1 MPKAIVICNQ
11 LAVLCF
17 QHKRLHEDKET
28 KDKERNLQK
37 RVTDLSSTV
46 TRLEKRVALLSNE
59 NETLVSIKHTLNI
72 KYGKIKRQ
80 VKGIG
85 TKTSFNGGFAFVWLS
100 TKLCARLQRP
110 DLFMN
115 RPAINFLM
123 LRRAS

>member
-59 NETLVSIKHTLNI
+59 KKGALILN
-72 KYGKIKRQ
+72 
-80 VKGIG
+80 
-85 TKTSFNGGFAFVWLS
+85 TGG
-100 TKLCARLQRP
+100 P
-110 DLFMN
+110 M
-115 RPAINFLM
+115 
-123 LRRAS
+123 